1 MKRSL
6 LKIFTLTCSC
16 LILFSCS
23 PAVEKPNIIV
33 IMADDLGYG
42 DVSSYG
48 ATAVYTPN
56 IDKLASGGLKFT
68 GGYCTAATCTPT
80 RFSFL
85 TGMYAFRQE
94 GTGIAPPE
102 SPSLIKP
109 GTPTLP
115 GMLRKAGYKTAV
127 IGKWHLGLGDPK
139 PQWND
144 EINPGP
150 LEIGFDYCYLLPTT
164 NDRVPS
170 VYVENHRVANLDPAD
185 PLIVGEGAVSDTN
198 GKTFRHLL
206 KMDWSHGHNQ
216 TIHNGISRIGWFK
229 GGHAA
234 RWRDEDLGDQFV
246 RKSVEW
252 ITENQDAPFFLFF
265 SSQDIHVPR
274 MPNERFHGATDM
286 GFRGDAIVE
295 LDYKVGAIIDV
306 LEELDLAEQTL
317 IVFCSD
323 NGPVLDDG
331 YKDGA
336 IEMLGD
342 HKPAGPYRGGKY
354 SPYEGG
360 TRTPYITYWPGN
372 IAPGTSDAM
381 VSTVDLAVS
390 LNKLAGN
397 SVPAG
402 TFPDSYNVIDAL
414 LGQKGAQGRT
424 FIFEEAVRSFGLRK
438 GDWKLVDHQT
448 EDQVQRLTYFKP
460 AGHRYELYN
469 LSDDPAE
476 ENNIIAEHP
485 DVAGEMMDQYEKIK
499 KGEISRP
506 D

>member
-1 MKRSL
+1 MKQSIFKILAFTWSCIL
-6 LKIFTLTCSC
+6 LVSC
-16 LILFSCS
+16 N
-23 PAVEKPNIIV
+23 PAIEKPNIIV

-48 ATAVYTPN
+48 ATAVSTPN
-56 IDKLASGGLKFT
+56 IDKLASGGLRFT
-68 GGYCTAATCTPT
+68 SGYCTAATCTPT

-94 GTGIAPPE
+94 GTGIAAPE
-102 SPSLIKP
+102 SPSIIKP

-115 GMLRKAGYKTAV
+115 GMLKEAGYKTAV

-139 PQWND
+139 PRWND
-144 EINPGP
+144 EITPGP
-150 LEIGFDYCYLLPTT
+150 LELGFDYCYLLPST

-185 PLIVGEGAVSDTN
+185 PLIVGEEAVSDTN
-198 GKTFRHLL
+198 GETFRHTL
-206 KMDWSHGHNQ
+206 KMDWSQGHNQ

-229 GGHAA
+229 GAHAA

-246 RKSVEW
+246 KKSVEW
-252 ITENQDAPFFLFF
+252 ITKHKDEPFFLFF

-274 MPNERFHGATDM
+274 MPNERFHGSTHM

-295 LDYKVGAIIDV
+295 LDDKVGAIIDV
-306 LEELDLAEQTL
+306 LEELNLADQTL

-360 TRTPYITYWPGN
+360 TRTPFITYWPGTIN
-372 IAPGTSDAM
+372 PATSDAM
-381 VSTVDLAVS
+381 ISTVDLAVS
-390 LNKLAGN
+390 LNRLAGN
-397 SVPAG
+397 EAPAG
-402 TFPDSYNVIDAL
+402 IFPDSYDVLDAL
-414 LGQKGAQGRT
+414 LGKKNAGGRT
-424 FIFEEAVRSFGLRK
+424 FIFEEGVRSFGLRK
-438 GDWKLVDHQT
+438 GDWKFVDHMT
-448 EDQVQRLTYFKP
+448 EDQVTRLTYQKP

-469 LSDDPAE
+469 LSDDPGE
-476 ENNIIAEHP
+476 KNNIFTGQQ
-485 DVAGEMMDQYEKIK
+485 DVAVEMMDQYEKIK
-499 KGEISRP
+499 KGEISR
-506 D
+506 

>member
-1 MKRSL
+1 MKPYLYRFFFL
-6 LKIFTLTCSC
+6 FLSC
-16 LILFSCS
+16 FVLSACN
-23 PAVEKPNIIV
+23 PVPDKPNIIV

-42 DVSSYG
+42 DVSAYG
-48 ATAVYTPN
+48 ATAVETPN
-56 IDKLASGGLKFT
+56 IDKLARGGLKFT
-68 GGYCTAATCTPT
+68 SGYCTAATCTPT

-94 GTGIAPPE
+94 GTGIAAPE
-102 SPSLIKP
+102 SPSIIQP

-115 GMLRKAGYKTAV
+115 GLLKEAGYATAV

-139 PQWND
+139 PQWNGK
-144 EINPGP
+144 ITPGP
-150 LEIGFDYCYLLPTT
+150 LELGFDYCFLLPST

-170 VYVENHRVANLDPAD
+170 VYVENHRVLNLDPGD
-185 PLIVGEGAVSDTN
+185 PLIVGEKAVSDTN

-206 KMDWSHGHNQ
+206 RMDWSHGHNQ

-229 GGHAA
+229 GGQAA
-234 RWRDEDLGDQFV
+234 RWRDEDMADDFMS
-246 RKSVEW
+246 KSVEW
-252 ITENQDAPFFLFF
+252 IKAHRNNPFFLFF

-274 MPNERFHGATDM
+274 MPNERFHGATSM

-295 LDYKVGAIIDV
+295 LDYKVGAMIEI
-306 LEELDLAEQTL
+306 LEELGLAERTL

-342 HKPAGPYRGGKY
+342 HTPAGPYRGGKY

-360 TRTPYITYWPGN
+360 TRTPFITYWPGT
-372 IAPGTSDAM
+372 IPPGTSDAM

-390 LNKLAGN
+390 LNTLAGN
-397 SVPAG
+397 TVPQGAY
-402 TFPDSYNVIDAL
+402 PDSYDVLEAL
-414 LGQKGAQGRT
+414 LGKKNAAGRS
-424 FIFEEAVRSFGLRK
+424 FILEEAPRSFGLRK
-438 GDWKLVDHQT
+438 GEWKLVDHQT
-448 EDQVQRLTYFKP
+448 ENEVERLTYYKP

-469 LSDDPAE
+469 LLDDPAE
-476 ENNIIAEHP
+476 SKNLFSQREDI
-485 DVAGEMMDQYEKIK
+485 AGEMIKLYEGIRA
-499 KGEISRP
+499 GEISRP
-506 D
+506 E

>member
-1 MKRSL
+1 MKQSF
-6 LKIFTLTCSC
+6 LKILTLTWSC
-16 LILFSCS
+16 LLLVSCNTGI
-23 PAVEKPNIIV
+23 EKPNIIV
-33 IMADDLGYG
+33 ILADDLGYG
-42 DVSSYG
+42 DVSAYG
-48 ATAVYTPN
+48 ATAVNTPN
-56 IDKLASGGLKFT
+56 IDRLASGGLTFT
-68 GGYCTAATCTPT
+68 SGYCTAATCTPT

-85 TGMYAFRQE
+85 TGMYAFRQK
-94 GTGIAPPE
+94 GTGIAAPE
-102 SPSLIKP
+102 APSIIRP

-115 GMLRKAGYKTAV
+115 GMLREAGYKTAV

-150 LEIGFDYCYLLPTT
+150 LELGFDYCYLLPST

-185 PLIVGEGAVSDTN
+185 PLIVGEEAVSDTN
-198 GKTFRHLL
+198 GITFRHLL
-206 KMDWSHGHNQ
+206 RMDWSQGHNQ

-229 GGHAA
+229 GGKAA

-252 ITENQDAPFFLFF
+252 IRQNKDVPFFLYFA
-265 SSQDIHVPR
+265 SQDIHVPR
-274 MPNERFHGATDM
+274 MPNERFQGATSM
-286 GFRGDAIVE
+286 GYRGDAIVE
-295 LDYKVGAIIDV
+295 LDDKVGSIIDII
-306 LEELDLAEQTL
+306 EELELSENTL
-317 IVFCSD
+317 IIFCSD

-360 TRTPYITYWPGN
+360 TRTPFITYWPGT
-372 IAPGTSDAM
+372 IQPAASDAM

-397 SVPAG
+397 SIPAG
-402 TFPDSYNVIDAL
+402 TFPDSYNVLDAL
-414 LGQKGAQGRT
+414 LGKQNAEGRT
-424 FIFEEAVRSFGLRK
+424 FIFEEGVRSFGLRK

-448 EDQVQRLTYFKP
+448 TEEVRRLTYLKP
-460 AGHRYELYN
+460 EGSRFELFN
-469 LSDDPAE
+469 LSRDPAE
-476 ENNIIAEHP
+476 SNDLFSQQPE
-485 DVAGEMMDQYEKIK
+485 VAAEMMEFYEMIRL
-499 KGEISRP
+499 GEINRTK
-506 D
+506 

>member
-1 MKRSL
+1 MKRSF
-6 LKIFTLTCSC
+6 LKILTLAWSC
-16 LILFSCS
+16 LLLFSCN
-23 PAVEKPNIIV
+23 PAIEKPNIIV

-42 DVSSYG
+42 DVSAYG
-48 ATAVYTPN
+48 ASAVNTPN
-56 IDKLASGGLKFT
+56 IDKLAGGGIKFT

-102 SPSLIKP
+102 SPALIRP

-115 GMLRKAGYKTAV
+115 GMLKKAGYRTAV
-127 IGKWHLGLGDPK
+127 IGKWHLGLGDTK
-139 PQWND
+139 PQWNE

-185 PLIVGEGAVSDTN
+185 PLIVGKEAMSDTN

-246 RKSVEW
+246 KKSVEW
-252 ITENQDAPFFLFF
+252 IQENQDEPFFLFF
-265 SSQDIHVPR
+265 SSHDIHVPR
-274 MPNERFHGATDM
+274 MPHERFHGATGM
-286 GFRGDAIVE
+286 GYRGDAIVE
-295 LDYKVGAIIDV
+295 LDDKVGAIIDII
-306 LEELDLAEQTL
+306 EELGLSEKTL
-317 IVFCSD
+317 ILFCSD

-336 IEMLGD
+336 IELLGD

-360 TRTPYITYWPGN
+360 TRTPFITYWPGS
-372 IAPGTSDAM
+372 ITPAESAAM
-381 VSTVDLAVS
+381 VSTVDLALS

-397 SVPAG
+397 DVPDG
-402 TFPDSYNVIDAL
+402 TFPDSYDVLDVL
-414 LGQKGAQGRT
+414 LGKKNAEGRT
-424 FIFEEAVRSFGLRK
+424 FIFEEAVRSFGLRQ

-448 EDQVQRLTYFKP
+448 ENEVKRLTFYKP

-469 LSDDPAE
+469 LTDDPAE
-476 ENNIIAEHP
+476 ENNIYTEHP
-485 DVAGEMMDQYEKIK
+485 EVAGEMLDQYEKIK
-499 KGEISRP
+499 RGEISRA

>member
-1 MKRSL
+1 MKLKNIHIIICICGSL
-6 LKIFTLTCSC
+6 FLASC
-16 LILFSCS
+16 DAAI
-23 PAVEKPNIIV
+23 EKPNIIV

-42 DVSSYG
+42 DLSSYG
-48 ATAVYTPN
+48 ATAVHTPN
-56 IDKLASGGLKFT
+56 IDKLADGGLKFT
-68 GGYCTAATCTPT
+68 SGYCTAATCTPT

-85 TGMYAFRQE
+85 TGMYAFRQK
-94 GTGIAPPE
+94 GTGIAAPE

-115 GMLRKAGYKTAV
+115 RLLKEAGYKTAV
-127 IGKWHLGLGDPK
+127 VGKWHLGLGDPK
-139 PQWND
+139 PDWNG
-144 EINPGP
+144 EIKPGP
-150 LEIGFDYCYLLPTT
+150 LELGFDYCYLLPST

-170 VYVENHRVANLDPAD
+170 VYVEDHHVANLDPAD
-185 PLIVGEGAVSDTN
+185 PLIVGEEAVSDTN

-206 KMDWSHGHNQ
+206 KMDWSRGHNQ

-229 GGHAA
+229 GGQAA

-246 RKSVEW
+246 KKSVQW
-252 ITENQDAPFFLFF
+252 IQENQDEPFFLFF

-274 MPNERFHGATDM
+274 MPNERFHGATSM

-306 LEELDLAEQTL
+306 IEELGLTDKTL
-317 IVFCSD
+317 IIFCSD

-336 IEMLGD
+336 IEKLGD

-360 TRTPYITYWPGN
+360 TRTPFITYWPGTIN
-372 IAPGTSDAM
+372 PETTDAM

-397 SVPAG
+397 DVPAG
-402 TFPDSYNVIDAL
+402 TFPDSYDVLDAL
-414 LGQKGAQGRT
+414 LGKNNAEGRT
-424 FIFEEAVRSFGLRK
+424 FIFEEAIRSFGLRK

-448 EDQVQRLTYFKP
+448 EDQVRRLTYFKP

-469 LSDDPAE
+469 LSNDPAE
-476 ENNIIAEHP
+476 ENNIITEHP
-485 DVAGEMMDQYEKIK
+485 EVAREMMNHYEKIK
-499 KGEISRP
+499 KGEVSRT

>member
-1 MKRSL
+1 MKRSF
-6 LKIFTLTCSC
+6 LKIFTLTWSC
-16 LILFSCS
+16 LLLVSCN
-23 PAVEKPNIIV
+23 PAPEKPNIIV

-48 ATAVYTPN
+48 ATAVNTPN
-56 IDKLASGGLKFT
+56 IDKLASGGLTFT
-68 GGYCTAATCTPT
+68 SGYCTAATCTPT

-85 TGMYAFRQE
+85 TGMYAFRQK

-115 GMLRKAGYKTAV
+115 GMLKEAGYKTAV

-150 LEIGFDYCYLLPTT
+150 LEIGFDYCYLLPST

-185 PLIVGEGAVSDTN
+185 PLIVGEEAVSDTN

-229 GGHAA
+229 GGEAA

-252 ITENQDAPFFLFF
+252 IQENQDVPFFLFF

-274 MPNERFHGATDM
+274 MPHERFHGATNM

-295 LDYKVGAIIDV
+295 LDYKVGAIIDII
-306 LEELDLAEQTL
+306 EELGLSENTL

-360 TRTPYITYWPGN
+360 TRTPFITYWPGIIN
-372 IAPGTSDAM
+372 PETTDAM

-397 SVPAG
+397 VVPAG
-402 TFPDSYNVIDAL
+402 TFPDSYDVLDAL
-414 LGQKGAQGRT
+414 LGKTNADGRA

-438 GDWKLVDHQT
+438 GEWKLVDHQT
-448 EDQVQRLTYFKP
+448 EDQVKRLTYFKP

-469 LSDDPAE
+469 LSDDPE
-476 ENNIIAEHP
+476 EKNNIITEYP
-485 DVAGEMMDQYEKIK
+485 DVAREMMNHYEKIK
-499 KGEISRP
+499 KGEVNR
-506 D
+506 

>member
-1 MKRSL
+1 MKRSFF
-6 LKIFTLTCSC
+6 KIFIWTWSC
-16 LILFSCS
+16 LLLVSCN
-23 PAVEKPNIIV
+23 PAIERPNIIV

-42 DVSSYG
+42 DVSAYG
-48 ATAVYTPN
+48 ATAVSTPN
-56 IDKLASGGLKFT
+56 IDRLASGGLTFT

-85 TGMYAFRQE
+85 TGMYAFRQK
-94 GTGIAPPE
+94 GTGIAAPE
-102 SPSLIKP
+102 SPSIIKP

-115 GMLRKAGYKTAV
+115 GMLREAGYKTAV

-139 PQWND
+139 PQWNE

-150 LEIGFDYCYLLPTT
+150 LEIGFDYCYLLPST

-185 PLIVGEGAVSDTN
+185 PLIVGEEAVSDTN
-198 GKTFRHLL
+198 GKTFRHTL

-229 GGHAA
+229 GADAA

-246 RKSVEW
+246 KKSVEW
-252 ITENQDAPFFLFF
+252 IQENQDEPFFLFF

-274 MPNERFHGATDM
+274 MPNERFHGATNM

-306 LEELDLAEQTL
+306 IEELGLTDKTL
-317 IVFCSD
+317 IIFCSD

-336 IEMLGD
+336 IEKLGD

-360 TRTPYITYWPGN
+360 TRTPFITYWPGTIN
-372 IAPGTSDAM
+372 TETTDAM
-381 VSTVDLAVS
+381 ISTVDMAVS

-397 SVPAG
+397 SIPAG
-402 TFPDSYNVIDAL
+402 TFPDSYDVLDAL
-414 LGQKGAQGRT
+414 LGKKNAEGRT

-438 GDWKLVDHQT
+438 GEWKLVDHQT
-448 EDQVQRLTYFKP
+448 EDQVKRLTYFKP

-469 LSDDPAE
+469 LSEDPAE
-476 ENNIIAEHP
+476 ENNIIKEHP
-485 DVAGEMMDQYEKIK
+485 EIAEEMMHYYEKIK
-499 KGEISRP
+499 KGEVNRI